1 MKLIILIS
9 TLILSSCASLKY
21 PGWDQVKTEI
31 SVFNKPCRFQGEEVN
46 SCKEVDWF
54 KKRATIFKAN
64 TIVLVPSNTK
74 TDYCLSGYFYCGA
87 NIPPLTFNKNDYIS
101 YLKQGSNKVTGQA
114 FLRQKGGGIV
124 TCAGEEV
131 TLYPNTD
138 YFNNMYGIRGD
149 YIEHKQ
155 LENEN
160 SLVRQTKCD
169 AQGNFEF
176 YNIPAGNWALKTDVE
191 WSVFWAEGVYSPPIN
206 IGRVHMPSSYSSHLR
221 DSKQGGIL
229 TLDIIVKDNEP
240 NKFII
245 SE

>member
-1 MKLIILIS
+1 
-9 TLILSSCASLKY
+9 
-21 PGWDQVKTEI
+21 
-31 SVFNKPCRFQGEEVN
+31 
-46 SCKEVDWF
+46 
-54 KKRATIFKAN
+54 
-64 TIVLVPSNTK
+64 
-74 TDYCLSGYFYCGA
+74 
-87 NIPPLTFNKNDYIS
+87 
-101 YLKQGSNKVTGQA
+101 
-114 FLRQKGGGIV
+114 
-124 TCAGEEV
+124 
-131 TLYPNTD
+131 
-138 YFNNMYGIRGD
+138 MYGIRRE

-176 YNIPAGNWALKTDVE
+176 YNIPAGHWILKTDVE
-191 WSVFWAEGVYSPPIN
+191 WSVFWVEGSYSPSIN
-206 IGRVHMPSSYSSHLR
+206 IGRIHMPSSYSSHLI